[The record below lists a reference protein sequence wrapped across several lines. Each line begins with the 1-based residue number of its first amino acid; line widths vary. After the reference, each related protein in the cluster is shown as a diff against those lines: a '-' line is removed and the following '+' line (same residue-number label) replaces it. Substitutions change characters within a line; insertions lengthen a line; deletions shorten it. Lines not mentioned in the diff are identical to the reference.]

1 MAKTKQD
8 YEKMA
13 ENLSFPTK
21 AFINGKFVDAKSG
34 KTMEAVNPATGKV
47 FASFSTCD
55 ENDVDEAVKVAQK
68 TFERGV
74 WSKMHPTERKK
85 VLLKFADIIENNL
98 EELAVLETL
107 DSGKPI
113 GEVMSTD
120 IPEAIHAIRWHA
132 EFTDKRYGQ
141 ISPSGDGAVG
151 LVVKEP
157 VGVVACIMPWN
168 FPIMTTTW
176 KLAPA
181 LAEGNSVILKP
192 ATQTSLTTLRLAELA
207 AEAGIPEGVIQVL
220 PGSGSIIGKALGL
233 HKGINAISF
242 TGSTEVGCKLLEYSA
257 QSNLKKI
264 ALELGGKSPFI
275 LCDDVKDLSKAVSAA
290 LAASFWNTG
299 QNCTANTRIFVPES
313 RKDEFVELMLKGLE
327 KDWRIGEPMNPVN
340 NMGPMITEAHFKN
353 VMSYIEKGINEGCKV
368 AVGGHSLDIGSG
380 IYVAPTLFVD
390 PKLDSEIMKHEIF
403 GPVSCIIGVKSN
415 EEAIKLANETEYGLQ
430 ATLFTDNL
438 QNAHIF
444 ARQLK
449 AGTVSVNKYCEGDIT
464 TPFGGLKMSGFGGQ
478 DNAEAAHEQYSE
490 LKTIFINLN

>member
-1 MAKTKQD
+1 MAKTQQE

-13 ENLSFPTK
+13 QTLTYPTQ
-21 AFINGKFVDAKSG
+21 AFIGGKFVNAKSG
-34 KTMEAVNPATGKV
+34 KTSETVNPATGKV
-47 FASFSTCD
+47 FASFSSCD
-55 ENDVDEAVKVAQK
+55 ENDVDEAVKIARKV
-68 TFERGV
+68 FDSGV

-85 VLLKFADIIENNL
+85 ILLKYADILESKL

-120 IPEAIHAIRWHA
+120 IPEAVHAIRWHA

-141 ISPSGDGAVG
+141 VSPSGDGAVG
-151 LVVKEP
+151 LVTKEA

-207 AEAGIPEGVIQVL
+207 AEAGIPEGVLQVL

-233 HKGINAISF
+233 HMGVNAISF
-242 TGSTEVGCKLLEYSA
+242 TGSTEVGSQLLEYSA
-257 QSNLKKI
+257 KSNLKKI
-264 ALELGGKSPFI
+264 SLELGGKSPFV
-275 LCDDVKDLSKAVSAA
+275 LCDDIKDLNKAVNAA

-299 QNCTANTRIFVPES
+299 QNCTANTRIFVPNS

-327 KDWRIGEPMNPVN
+327 KDWHIGDPMNPAN
-340 NMGPMITEAHFKN
+340 NMGPMISESHFKN
-353 VMSYIEKGINEGCKV
+353 VMHYVEKGISEGCKV
-368 AVGGHSLDIGSG
+368 ATGGHALNIGSG

-390 PKLDSEIMKHEIF
+390 PKMDSEIITHEIF
-403 GPVSCIIGVKSN
+403 GPVSCIIGVNSN
-415 EEAIKLANETEYGLQ
+415 EEAIKLANDTNYGLQ

-438 QNAHIF
+438 QNAHIY

-490 LKTIFINLN
+490 LKTIFINLE

>member
-1 MAKTKQD
+1 MTKNQQYYENIAKT
-8 YEKMA
+8 
-13 ENLSFPTK
+13 LSFPTK
-21 AFINGKFVDAKSG
+21 AFIGGKFVDSVSG
-34 KTMEAVNPATGKV
+34 KTFETVNPATGKV
-47 FASFSTCD
+47 FASFTACC
-55 ENDVDEAVKVAQK
+55 EQDVDNAVQIAQK
-68 TFERGV
+68 AFDSGV

-85 VLLKFADIIENNL
+85 VLLKLADLIESKA
-98 EELAVLETL
+98 EELAVLETM

-113 GEVMSTD
+113 GEVLGTD
-120 IPEAIHAIRWHA
+120 IPEAVHAIRWHA

-141 ISPSGDGAVG
+141 YSPSGYDSVG
-151 LVVKEP
+151 IVIKEP

-192 ATQTSLTTLRLAELA
+192 ATQTSLTTLRLAEIA
-207 AEAGIPEGVIQVL
+207 AEAGIPEGVLQVL
-220 PGSGSIIGKALGL
+220 PGSGSQIGKALGL
-233 HKGINAISF
+233 HNGVHAISF
-242 TGSTEVGCKLLEYSA
+242 TGSTEVGRQLLEYSA

-264 ALELGGKSPFI
+264 SLELGGKSPFV
-275 LCDDVKDLSKAVSAA
+275 LCDDVKDLSKAAA
-290 LAASFWNTG
+290 ACLAASFWNTG

-313 RKDEFVELMLKGLE
+313 RKEEFIECMLKGLAQ
-327 KDWRIGEPMNPVN
+327 DWHIGDPMDPKN

-353 VMSYIEKGINEGCKV
+353 VMKYIEMGKSEGCRV

-390 PKLDSEIMKHEIF
+390 PRADSELMNHEIF
-403 GPVSCIIGVKSN
+403 GPVSCIVGVKSD
-415 EEAIKLANETEYGLQ
+415 EEAIALANKTEYGLQ

-438 QNAHIF
+438 QKAHYF
-444 ARQLK
+444 ARRLK

-478 DNAEAAHEQYSE
+478 DNAEAAHDQYSE
-490 LKTIFINLN
+490 IKTIFINLN